1 MTVQNK
7 AQFVVDLTGNVAQR
21 AKSFGSAISAMGRT
35 GSRSMQ
41 MLSSA
46 MSASNRVLDK
56 FDNRLVG
63 FATGGGLVMA
73 AKRVGDWQQQL
84 TELGTS
90 YNLTAKQSDE
100 FLNAVYSAGTVYK
113 MPYRDVITA
122 LDKILERTNDVS
134 GSVSNVDN
142 VARAIRGLG
151 LSADEA
157 GEHVAQLMNKGL
169 TPEGINQLF
178 NGVASASKIGTGNI
192 REQFAGI
199 VELTKNTQWQSPEQL
214 MQLLAIQ
221 RLSDA
226 QLGNSADAASALK
239 SFADTIKDKKAQQIL
254 KLNGI
259 DVYSDANKSQFK
271 DPTQLLLEIG
281 NRSRFKDHNLK
292 TVFPEKLIKTTQAFA
307 NSEQQ
312 QKLLAGVKI
321 EGDLLDEKVSKNVN
335 TFNGALT
342 SLTNAGERWAQLK
355 LAKPIQDLADAIN
368 SLTPEQ
374 LDAYTSKL
382 ETGAKIIGG
391 AIAARYV
398 YRGYRGIKNMLG
410 GHKLGGAID
419 SAVSSA
425 GATPVFVTNWPSDF
439 SGAGGNNRGKGF
451 GFGRNN
457 AKSLNVV
464 AAAAELLINR
474 PSIDE
479 LPETHQLR
487 RLQEMREHPERFY
500 DLGNEQT
507 WRRHLF
513 NPEIDNSLQ
522 NFDRKLTHALTSAI
536 DAVVPT
542 EASANRAV
550 NGNIPILAGANN
562 GRSEIVLKIEP
573 ANGLTVKTKSV
584 DNIASTDIVVNTG
597 KTYGMYGG
605 GAY

>member
-1 MTVQNK
+1 MTVQNR
-7 AQFVVDLTGNVAQR
+7 AQFIVDLTGNVAQR
-21 AKSFGSAISAMGRT
+21 AKSFGSSISAMGRT

-46 MSASNRVLDK
+46 MSASNRMLDK
-56 FDNRLVG
+56 FDNKLVG

-100 FLNAVYSAGTVYK
+100 FLNAVYAAGTVYK

-142 VARAIRGLG
+142 IAKAIRGLG

-157 GEHVAQLMNKGL
+157 GAHVAQLMNKGF
-169 TPEGINQLF
+169 TPDGINQLF

-192 REQFAGI
+192 REQFAGV

-221 RLSDA
+221 RLSDS

-239 SFADTIKDKKAQQIL
+239 SFADTIKDRKAQQIL

-321 EGDLLDEKVSKNVN
+321 EDGLLESKTSKNIN

-439 SGAGGNNRGKGF
+439 SGAGGNNRRGGV

-542 EASANRAV
+542 GASANRAV

-597 KTYGMYGG
+597 KTYSMYGG

>member
-21 AKSFGSAISAMGRT
+21 AKSFGSSISAMGRT

-46 MSASNRVLDK
+46 MSASNRMLDK
-56 FDNRLVG
+56 FDNKLVG

-100 FLNAVYSAGTVYK
+100 FLNAVYAAGTVYK

-142 VARAIRGLG
+142 VAKAIRGLG

-192 REQFAGI
+192 REQFAGV

-221 RLSDA
+221 RLSDS

-239 SFADTIKDKKAQQIL
+239 SFADTVKDRKTQQIL

-259 DVYSDANKSQFK
+259 DVYSDANKLQFK
-271 DPTQLLLEIG
+271 DPAQLLLEIG
-281 NRSRFKDHNLK
+281 NRSKFKAHNLK
-292 TVFPEKLIKTTQAFA
+292 TIFPENLIKTTRAFA
-307 NSEQQ
+307 DSEQQ

-321 EGDLLDEKVSKNVN
+321 EDGLLESKTSKNIN

-439 SGAGGNNRGKGF
+439 SGAGGNNRRGGV

-507 WRRHLF
+507 WRGHLF

-522 NFDRKLTHALTSAI
+522 NFDRKLTRALTSAI

-597 KTYGMYGG
+597 KTYSMYNGGMY
-605 GAY
+605 

>member
-1 MTVQNK
+1 MTVQNR
-7 AQFVVDLTGNVAQR
+7 AQFIVDLTGNVAQR

-56 FDNRLVG
+56 FDNKLVG

-100 FLNAVYSAGTVYK
+100 FLNAVYAAGTLYK
-113 MPYRDVITA
+113 MPYRDVVTA

-142 VARAIRGLG
+142 IAKAIRGLG

-157 GEHVAQLMNKGL
+157 GAHVAQLMNKGF
-169 TPEGINQLF
+169 TPDGINQLF

-321 EGDLLDEKVSKNVN
+321 EDGLLESKTSKNIN

-382 ETGAKIIGG
+382 ETGVKIIGG

-479 LPETHQLR
+479 LPESHPLR
-487 RLQEMREHPERFY
+487 RGREMLEHPERFY
-500 DLGNEQT
+500 DSGNVQT
-507 WRRHLF
+507 WRRYVF
-513 NPEIDNSLQ
+513 NPEIDNSMQ
-522 NFDRKLTHALTSAI
+522 NFNKSLTRALKSVI
-536 DAVVPT
+536 DAVIPT
-542 EASANRAV
+542 GANA
-550 NGNIPILAGANN
+550 NTKISGSPPILAGASNE
-562 GRSEIVLKIEP
+562 RSEIVLKIEP

-584 DNIASTDIVVNTG
+584 GNIADTDIVVNTG
-597 KTYGMYGG
+597 KTYSMYNGGMY
-605 GAY
+605 